1 MNIQST
7 LKIDRDQLIV
17 EMFRDQARLH
27 AENTALMTENGSRL
41 SYRELE
47 RESERL
53 AQQLRGLGVVPDQRV
68 AVCLDRSIDLIV
80 AMLAIMKAGGAYVP
94 LDMSYPKDRIAFM
107 LDHSGASVLI
117 STEVLTVDMLPKSR
131 IITQIL
137 SCHVSEPS
145 NEPAPRVRILPDHL
159 AYVIYTSGS
168 TGDPKAVAIS
178 HGSLARLIRWQ
189 IADGSPPGLKTMQF
203 TPVSFDV
210 SFQEVLSTLCT
221 GGTLVLVTE
230 PARRDPHRLLS
241 IIREHSIERLFL
253 PFVALQQLAE
263 TAVRMEI
270 WPTSLQQVTTAGERL
285 KITPAVRKFFERLS
299 GCRLHNHY
307 GPTETHLATSFTL
320 GDSVQAWPTLPSIGA
335 AISDTGLRV
344 IDENLRPVAPGKVG
358 ELYIS
363 GGGLARCY
371 LNAPDLTAERFL
383 PDPFSRI
390 KGMRMYRTG
399 DLVCARSDG
408 TLDFIGRADD
418 QIKVRGFR
426 VEPGEIE
433 VTLATHAHVRQAAVG
448 LREIAPGN
456 ESLVGYVVA
465 GAAPVTAAELV
476 KHLKGRLPDHMV
488 PSRFMFL
495 DALPLTPSG
504 KVDRRTLASLALPV
518 SPARI
523 SAEDDLLEIV
533 TGVWEV
539 VLGRRD
545 FTVDDDFFDIGGD
558 SLLATWAAE
567 EISKMLGAAVD
578 LSTLLDDAT
587 IAGMAKSLKK
597 AQLETEL
604 GLRSDRVSDVVTL
617 RAGSLQQPLFLVHPL
632 GGELFAYKNLAR
644 LLRPPRMILGLH
656 WHPIDAGAANMVSL
670 QEMAATHLEQVRSVQ
685 PGGPYHFAGWS
696 FGGVLA
702 FEMAQQILASGERVD
717 FLGMLD
723 ANPVLDPTSGTPI
736 GDATLHDRLAEVLAE
751 IDRRAEAGEDLE
763 TQKQH
768 LLTGFGGR
776 LFANTIPDGVTAY
789 HLRQNLRV
797 TLASIKAAMA
807 YRATSYKGEIH
818 LFQPAEASQATQDR
832 LVIALQDIVSAPLV
846 RHRVPGTHHTL
857 LKDPHVAKVAAA
869 VDAALEE
876 AASHQASG
884 KRVGSSIDAHA
895 NLV

>member
-1 MNIQST
+1 M
-7 LKIDRDQLIV
+7 
-17 EMFRDQARLH
+17 
-27 AENTALMTENGSRL
+27 
-41 SYRELE
+41 
-47 RESERL
+47 
-53 AQQLRGLGVVPDQRV
+53 
-68 AVCLDRSIDLIV
+68 
-80 AMLAIMKAGGAYVP
+80 
-94 LDMSYPKDRIAFM
+94 
-107 LDHSGASVLI
+107 
-117 STEVLTVDMLPKSR
+117 
-131 IITQIL
+131 
-137 SCHVSEPS
+137 
-145 NEPAPRVRILPDHL
+145 
-159 AYVIYTSGS
+159 
-168 TGDPKAVAIS
+168 
-178 HGSLARLIRWQ
+178 
-189 IADGSPPGLKTMQF
+189 
-203 TPVSFDV
+203 
-210 SFQEVLSTLCT
+210 
-221 GGTLVLVTE
+221 
-230 PARRDPHRLLS
+230 
-241 IIREHSIERLFL
+241 
-253 PFVALQQLAE
+253 
-263 TAVRMEI
+263 
-270 WPTSLQQVTTAGERL
+270 
-285 KITPAVRKFFERLS
+285 
-299 GCRLHNHY
+299 
-307 GPTETHLATSFTL
+307 
-320 GDSVQAWPTLPSIGA
+320 
-335 AISDTGLRV
+335 RV
-344 IDENLRPVAPGKVG
+344 IDENWRPVAPGEVG

-390 KGMRMYRTG
+390 KGMRMYKTG

-433 VTLATHAHVRQAAVG
+433 VTLATHAHVRQARPRSI
-448 LREIAPGN
+448 REIAPGN

-504 KVDRRTLASLALPV
+504 KVDRRMLASLALPA
-518 SPARI
+518 STAKI

-533 TGVWEV
+533 TGVWEL

-558 SLLATWAAE
+558 FLLATWAAE

-670 QEMAATHLEQVRSVQ
+670 QEMATTHLEQVRAVQ
-685 PGGPYHFAGWS
+685 PAGPYHFAGWS

-723 ANPVLDPTSGTPI
+723 ANPVLDPTSRNT
-736 GDATLHDRLAEVLAE
+736 
-751 IDRRAEAGEDLE
+751 DRRRHPARSVGRSPRRDRSQGGSRRGPRDTEATPAYWFRRQVIRKYHSGRRYRISFAAEPARNAG
-763 TQKQH
+763 QH
-768 LLTGFGGR
+768 QGR
-776 LFANTIPDGVTAY
+776 HGLS
-789 HLRQNLRV
+789 LRLHTREKFICF
-797 TLASIKAAMA
+797 SRRK
-807 YRATSYKGEIH
+807 
-818 LFQPAEASQATQDR
+818 P
-832 LVIALQDIVSAPLV
+832 
-846 RHRVPGTHHTL
+846 HRPPRT
-857 LKDPHVAKVAAA
+857 DW
-869 VDAALEE
+869 
-876 AASHQASG
+876 
-884 KRVGSSIDAHA
+884 
-895 NLV
+895 

>member
-7 LKIDRDQLIV
+7 LKIDRGGLIHD
-17 EMFRDQARLH
+17 MFRDQARLH
-27 AENTALMTENGSRL
+27 PENTALMAENGSRL
-41 SYRELE
+41 SYRELDG
-47 RESERL
+47 ESDRL

-68 AVCLDRSIDLIV
+68 AVCLDRSIDLIIS
-80 AMLAIMKAGGAYVP
+80 MLAIMKAGGAYVP

-107 LDHSGASVLI
+107 LDHSGASILI

-131 IITQIL
+131 VITQLL
-137 SCHVSEPS
+137 SCHGSERS
-145 NEPAPRVRILPDHL
+145 NESAPRARILPDHL

-168 TGDPKAVAIS
+168 TGVPKAVAIS
-178 HGSLARLIRWQ
+178 HRSLARLIRWQ
-189 IADGSPPGLKTMQF
+189 ISDGSPPGLKTMQF

-230 PARRDPHRLLS
+230 PVRRDPHRLLLV
-241 IIREHSIERLFL
+241 IREHSIERLFL
-253 PFVALQQLAE
+253 PFVALQQMAE
-263 TAVRMEI
+263 TAVRMDV
-270 WPTSLQQVTTAGERL
+270 WPTSLKHVTTAGERL
-285 KITPAVRKFFERLS
+285 KVTPAIRKFFERLS

-320 GDSVQAWPTLPSIGA
+320 GKSVEAWPTLPSIGA
-335 AISDTGLRV
+335 AISDTVLHV
-344 IDENLRPVAPGKVG
+344 IDDNWRPVAPNEVG

-363 GGGLARCY
+363 GNGLARCY

-390 KGMRMYRTG
+390 KGMRMYKTG

-408 TLDFIGRADD
+408 TLDFVGRADD

-433 VTLATHAHVRQAAVG
+433 VTLAAHAHVRQAAVG
-448 LREIAPGN
+448 LREIAPGS
-456 ESLVGYVVA
+456 ESLVGYVV
-465 GAAPVTAAELV
+465 GDGSPVTVAELV

-504 KVDRRTLASLALPV
+504 KVDRRLLANLPL
-518 SPARI
+518 PASAVKI
-523 SAEDDLLEIV
+523 TAEDDLLEIV
-533 TGVWEV
+533 KGVWEL
-539 VLGRRD
+539 VLGRSD
-545 FTVDDDFFDIGGD
+545 FEVEDDFFDIGGD

-567 EISKMLGAAVD
+567 EISKVLGCGVD

-587 IAGMAKSLKK
+587 IAGMAKALRK

-604 GLRSDRVSDVVTL
+604 GLRSERVSDVVTL
-617 RAGSLQQPLFLVHPL
+617 RAGSMQRPLFLVHPL

-644 LLRPPRMILGLH
+644 LLKPPRMIFGLH
-656 WHPIDAGAANMVSL
+656 WHPIDPKAVNIVSL
-670 QEMAATHLEQVRSVQ
+670 QEMAATHLAQVRSVQ
-685 PGGPYHFAGWS
+685 PAGPYHFAGWS

-702 FEMAQQILASGERVD
+702 FEMAQQILASGEKVD

-736 GDATLHDRLAEVLAE
+736 GDTALHDQLAEVLAE
-751 IDRRAEAGEDLE
+751 IDRKAEAGEDLE

-768 LLTGFGGR
+768 LLTGFGNR

-797 TLASIKAAMA
+797 TLASIKAALA
-807 YRATSYKGEIH
+807 YRATSYNGQIH
-818 LFQPAEASQATQDR
+818 LFQPAEASQAIQDK
-832 LVIALQDIVSAPLV
+832 LVIALQDIVTAPLV
-846 RHRVPGTHHTL
+846 RHQVPGSHHTL

-869 VDAALEE
+869 VDAAL
-876 AASHQASG
+876 APFGSGAPG
-884 KRVGSSIDAHA
+884 KRADASIDVHA
-895 NLV
+895 NMV